1 MNENHTIREKLLM
14 VLGIILLITAA
25 ISFIVD
31 WITSRSPGLILF
43 DVLIVILAI
52 YMLVVSRYFRL

>member
-1 MNENHTIREKLLM
+1 M
-14 VLGIILLITAA
+14 VLGVILLITAV

-43 DVLIVILAI
+43 DVLIFIFAI
-52 YMLVVSRYFRL
+52 YMLVVSRPQGVIH

>member
-1 MNENHTIREKLLM
+1 M
-14 VLGIILLITAA
+14 VLGVILLITAV

-43 DVLIVILAI
+43 DFLIFIFAI
-52 YMLVVSRYFRL
+52 YMLVVSRPQGVIH